1 MKGVEAMKDKLNG
14 WHIVILV
21 ALVLGTIVALV
32 QMGETL
38 GAVVAAALAIL
49 AVLGYNTA
57 QNKTN
62 NDLANGRL
70 KAFQDQVTTLIQD
83 HTADLARKDAQFALE
98 RAQMQA
104 ERAQMQLHIKEASDK
119 AAAYAAQVLPPDPTR
134 APEGLD
140 GLARLP

>member
-1 MKGVEAMKDKLNG
+1 MKGIGDMKDKLNG

-32 QMGETL
+32 RMGETL

-70 KAFQDQVTTLIQD
+70 TAMQEQISTLIKN
-83 HTADLARKDAQFALE
+83 HADEMARKDAQFSLE
-98 RAQMQA
+98 RASMQT
-104 ERAQMQLHIKEASDK
+104 HIKEANDK
-119 AAAYAAQVLPPDPTR
+119 AAMYAAMAPPDPKILE
-134 APEGLD
+134 ASD
-140 GLARLP
+140 GLASFQ